1 MQPSFRGFDRAKKSG
16 FFLQCQPFFGRGKT
30 RFEIVFDAF
39 VKADKDTLSML
50 LSKDLCEHFVASTE
64 ERKKAETYTETTLL
78 SVRPVDILSVNLDK
92 NIVRLTV
99 SFESEQVAL
108 EKNQKGEII
117 SGNPKDVSHVV
128 DEWVFERDINSKNPN
143 WKIIET

>member
-1 MQPSFRGFDRAKKSG
+1 
-16 FFLQCQPFFGRGKT
+16 
-30 RFEIVFDAF
+30 
-39 VKADKDTLSML
+39 ML